1 MIVQWRCTYQRINC
15 VSIRQFLRIVGA
27 CGPTCLIWLLPLTVM
42 APILPSG
49 RFLQIYDSLPPEAQ
63 RKLVESYLGAV
74 LDNGPRKRA
83 KRVVCSA
90 ARFRWRQAATPA
102 IDYRQKKREI
112 NALLGELARD
122 AKCSFVKDRSNRA
135 LIMAEVIQSIASWL
149 SDMWILVYEHFV
161 QFREAHTSLLF
172 IADVLK
178 KLSDGSRVG
187 GCPCATKACEVDI
200 TIRTTAG
207 KDVKHFQFHGCHHI
221 TTALLWMWRELFVS
235 MSVSGGRRAL
245 GQIPSMLQ
253 DIEDALGWRALVRIL
268 YGGSYSDGLESDTSE
283 MEGDWEDMEEDEE
296 SDDDDEESD
305 EEPTHGG
312 RCICN
317 LHASHWSTEVNQ
329 HRLHLRRL
337 VKKYLHSIFSLAPS
351 HDLYCA
357 LKDLGSRDLMTTL
370 TKTAPAS
377 SDNVAAALEIYA
389 AEADAPSILN
399 LLDQHSYFLRPRD
412 APILQLA
419 SHVLATYPGIRYRTK
434 VITLVERE
442 MAETVHAVAA
452 AVRTTFCHIEDP
464 KHTSELSRIL
474 RLPAASSQRAARIEQ
489 WVDSVVT
496 PSSGHLHAVAFAAM
510 MMGIP
515 APVDEGDDADA
526 DFLGHLDL
534 DPNDPDLEDIREE
547 MRPPLGERFEGWC
560 EVAGAV
566 KGSAAA
572 ALAKVYTK
580 IVEVMPFLRAHDVV
594 EAMQARVSDRP
605 SKRYVSDALAALSSF
620 SKMQRKKIAMK
631 NKKRKQEQDE
641 GPPPLEPMSPVS
653 FSLGAAG
660 FAFSFATAPPP
671 PPPLAGHSS
680 FGGIDDV
687 D

>member
-1 MIVQWRCTYQRINC
+1 
-15 VSIRQFLRIVGA
+15 
-27 CGPTCLIWLLPLTVM
+27 M

-49 RFLQIYDSLPPEAQ
+49 KFLRIYDSLPPEAQ

-90 ARFRWRQAATPA
+90 ARFRRRQAAIPA
-102 IDYRQKKREI
+102 LDYRQKKREI
-112 NALLGELARD
+112 NALLNELARD

-135 LIMAEVIQSIASWL
+135 QIMAEVIQSIARWL

-161 QFREAHTSLLF
+161 QFREAHASLLF
-172 IADVLK
+172 IADVLR
-178 KLSDGSRVG
+178 KLNDGSRVG
-187 GCPCATKACEVDI
+187 GCPCATKACEVEI
-200 TIRTTAG
+200 TIRTMAG
-207 KDVKHFQFHGCHHI
+207 KDIKHFQFHGCHHI

-235 MSVSGGRRAL
+235 MSVSGGRQAL
-245 GQIPSMLQ
+245 HQIPSMLQ
-253 DIEDALGWRALVRIL
+253 DIEDALGWRSLVRVL
-268 YGGSYSDGLESDTSE
+268 YGGSYGDGAESDSE
-283 MEGDWEDMEEDEE
+283 LEGDWEDMEDDDDD
-296 SDDDDEESD
+296 DDDDEE
-305 EEPTHGG
+305 EEPAHGS
-312 RCICN
+312 RCLCN
-317 LHASHWSTEVNQ
+317 LHSNHWTNEVNQ

-337 VKKYLHSIFSLAPS
+337 VKKHLHTLFTLAPS

-357 LKDLGSRDLMTTL
+357 LKDLGCRALITTL
-370 TKTAPAS
+370 TKVAPAS

-389 AEADAPSILN
+389 AEDDASSIMT

-419 SHVLATYPGIRYRTK
+419 SHVLAVPYRTK
-434 VITLVERE
+434 VIALLERE

-464 KHTSELSRIL
+464 KHTSELTRIL
-474 RLPAASSQRAARIEQ
+474 RLPAASSQRADRIEHRLCRH
-489 WVDSVVT
+489 DDGYT
-496 PSSGHLHAVAFAAM
+496 
-510 MMGIP
+510 
-515 APVDEGDDADA
+515 APVDEGEDADA

-534 DPNDPDLEDIREE
+534 DPNDPDFGGYQRGDATAPR
-547 MRPPLGERFEGWC
+547 
-560 EVAGAV
+560 GAV
-566 KGSAAA
+566 RGWY
-572 ALAKVYTK
+572 AK
-580 IVEVMPFLRAHDVV
+580 IIDVMPFLRAHDVV
-594 EAMQARVSDRP
+594 EAMQTRVSDRP

-620 SKMQRKKIAMK
+620 SKMQRKRIALK
-631 NKKRKQEQDE
+631 NKKRRQDQDE

-653 FSLGAAG
+653 FSLGATG
-660 FAFSFATAPPP
+660 FAFSFATAPP

>member
-1 MIVQWRCTYQRINC
+1 
-15 VSIRQFLRIVGA
+15 
-27 CGPTCLIWLLPLTVM
+27 
-42 APILPSG
+42 
-49 RFLQIYDSLPPEAQ
+49 
-63 RKLVESYLGAV
+63 
-74 LDNGPRKRA
+74 
-83 KRVVCSA
+83 
-90 ARFRWRQAATPA
+90 
-102 IDYRQKKREI
+102 
-112 NALLGELARD
+112 
-122 AKCSFVKDRSNRA
+122 
-135 LIMAEVIQSIASWL
+135 
-149 SDMWILVYEHFV
+149 MWILVYEHFV
-161 QFREAHTSLLF
+161 QFREAHASLLF
-172 IADVLK
+172 IADVLR
-178 KLSDGSRVG
+178 KLNDGSRVG
-187 GCPCATKACEVDI
+187 GCPCATKACEVEI
-200 TIRTTAG
+200 IIRTMAG
-207 KDVKHFQFHGCHHI
+207 KDIKHFQFHGCHHI

-235 MSVSGGRRAL
+235 MSVSGGRQAL
-245 GQIPSMLQ
+245 HQIPSMLQ
-253 DIEDALGWRALVRIL
+253 DIEDALGWRSLVRVL
-268 YGGSYSDGLESDTSE
+268 YGGSYGDGAESDSE
-283 MEGDWEDMEEDEE
+283 LEGDWEDMEDDDDD
-296 SDDDDEESD
+296 DDDDEE
-305 EEPTHGG
+305 EEPAHGS
-312 RCICN
+312 RCLCN
-317 LHASHWSTEVNQ
+317 LHSNHWTNEVNQ

-337 VKKYLHSIFSLAPS
+337 VKKHLHTLFTLAPS

-357 LKDLGSRDLMTTL
+357 LKDLGCRALITTL
-370 TKTAPAS
+370 TKVAPAS

-389 AEADAPSILN
+389 AEDDASSIMT

-419 SHVLATYPGIRYRTK
+419 SHVLAVPYRTK
-434 VITLVERE
+434 VIALLERE

-464 KHTSELSRIL
+464 KHTSELTRIL
-474 RLPAASSQRAARIEQ
+474 RLPAASSQRADRIEQ

-515 APVDEGDDADA
+515 APVDEGEDADA

-560 EVAGAV
+560 EVAGATR
-566 KGSAAA
+566 GSAA

-580 IVEVMPFLRAHDVV
+580 IIDVMPFLRAHDVV
-594 EAMQARVSDRP
+594 EAMQTRVSDRP

-620 SKMQRKKIAMK
+620 SKMQRKRIALK
-631 NKKRKQEQDE
+631 NKKRRQDQDE

-653 FSLGAAG
+653 FSLGATG
-660 FAFSFATAPPP
+660 FAFSFATA